1 MGDTLLGSVFTLHEA
16 KQHAPSQQVL
26 NDLRDLVKRCQ
37 TKYGGKKE
45 LATDEDDLIV
55 KLCNSWEAVL
65 SHGLKAPHTSVLKNV
80 QDIVSGNSTE
90 ATFWDVFQVHLTNHE
105 RERYES
111 LQHVWTN
118 RGKTKALIRSALNE
132 RSLERYILMWLA
144 DPSLKNIYEPWACL
158 LDNETVNL
166 LPSMAAGLSSILF
179 SIIAD
184 TPTINVT
191 KTDLRKTEPV
201 IAAPRAVG
209 PSKKSVRVKRQI
221 VSFDDKPTVDF
232 SNLNN
237 GNNDSS
243 TYLST
248 SPITT
253 IYGREDYV
261 AAPIDIESY
270 FPKPEVVFPDDNDIL
285 HSEDEALTKS
295 SPSVSNTTAEVS
307 TSSCHSEDRFSVES
321 SNSSTDSKNNATV
334 ALLEERIKELT
345 ERCTFLESRVA
356 SLSLENC
363 NLRRLVNMNNKS
375 LEFIVSIPRVVLLRS
390 GARKYYAYHIHVNS
404 TNGLDEWTTLRRY
417 SEFYKL
423 HSLHKENPSVK
434 ALDFPP
440 KKALGN
446 MDISFV
452 EDRRQRLQVYLRHL
466 LAILPDVISCKTRA
480 ELQSKFPFLK

>member
-1 MGDTLLGSVFTLHEA
+1 
-16 KQHAPSQQVL
+16 
-26 NDLRDLVKRCQ
+26 
-37 TKYGGKKE
+37 
-45 LATDEDDLIV
+45 
-55 KLCNSWEAVL
+55 
-65 SHGLKAPHTSVLKNV
+65 
-80 QDIVSGNSTE
+80 
-90 ATFWDVFQVHLTNHE
+90 
-105 RERYES
+105 
-111 LQHVWTN
+111 
-118 RGKTKALIRSALNE
+118 
-132 RSLERYILMWLA
+132 MWLA
-144 DPSLKNIYEPWACL
+144 DPSLKKIYEPWACL

-356 SLSLENC
+356 SLSL
-363 NLRRLVNMNNKS
+363 
-375 LEFIVSIPRVVLLRS
+375 
-390 GARKYYAYHIHVNS
+390 
-404 TNGLDEWTTLRRY
+404 
-417 SEFYKL
+417 
-423 HSLHKENPSVK
+423 
-434 ALDFPP
+434 
-440 KKALGN
+440 
-446 MDISFV
+446 
-452 EDRRQRLQVYLRHL
+452 
-466 LAILPDVISCKTRA
+466 
-480 ELQSKFPFLK
+480 